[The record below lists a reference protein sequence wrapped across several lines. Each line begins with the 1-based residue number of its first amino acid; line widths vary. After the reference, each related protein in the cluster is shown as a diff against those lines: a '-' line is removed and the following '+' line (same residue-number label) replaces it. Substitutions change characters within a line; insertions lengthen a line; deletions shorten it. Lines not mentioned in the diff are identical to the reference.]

1 MSDGSTNTPVDPA
14 TTKPSEPYYIVP
26 PGFRPNSF
34 FVGMDKEYQ
43 ELGKWLFDKRRR
55 VGTACVLLHGQ
66 PGGGKTHLARQYVNK
81 NKGKFQGGIFWIN
94 CESKEERYHAF
105 WNLKQ
110 RVVARDSPELCD
122 SANGNDFVQMVKSWF
137 ELRQEWLIIFDG
149 ISVERDEDTSELANF
164 IPDSKNSSIIY
175 VSRQRNLES
184 KQRLLRPHP
193 IKVGP
198 LKEADAVKLLFKELH
213 LKKPSEAEKT
223 KAAELARKTGGLPL
237 AIDAISH
244 RLADTHEPLTK
255 YKLSTSVD
263 PTLETTYNQIF
274 DDLLR
279 LGHTEAWNLINILC
293 WFAGNIPVEM
303 VHLGLNAL
311 RAEKIDVKCSE
322 SGGEPDINTTFGILM
337 RYALIERNEPD
348 SDKDSMSSSR
358 DSVSEPEPIDMLK
371 LHGVVQSFCCDS
383 LNTRR
388 MLPQWLGYAVKL
400 FSSSY
405 RHADVKIKQ
414 KPEPGRVSDYRY
426 YLVQGQKLWEHAV
439 NYEHRTQSLEH
450 IRQMLHPVIT
460 MIQEEIQH
468 REPGSSQESLKSG
481 VFQASIFDRTS
492 SSSDS
497 YELPG
502 PITPN
507 NRPPPIH
514 LDSDTM
520 LDKEPTDS
528 PRSFNT
534 ASPGLRP
541 DILDH
546 THIYRPFDD
555 RDPGYESDRE
565 NQVSSH
571 RMQQTNSEVTER
583 PPNRSRASTTESH
596 AGGWQVVLP
605 SRKPRKPRR
614 RRDLGTFRPTM
625 SKAQINKENAGKHAS
640 EQGKN
645 LHRRESSPAFKAL
658 EKVHSRT
665 SPSPPPTPLQTRIA
679 GFIQRTLSGQSA
691 KSTTLQQPTWAG
703 VAAGR
708 VAPPTRPLPGREDS
722 NEIDQLISPA
732 AAQQLR
738 QRGQSDASLRAHPGF
753 TQPSSTSPLATEF
766 LPYAGQDGSNVGI
779 GTGRPQYIY
788 YAGDRQAIY
797 APGGFQY
804 TTPFPASNPDLP
816 QLPGYSGARPISS
829 QYSSYYAPPP
839 VVPNPLP
846 LPIIEGTT
854 ITNSRRPASAGYASE
869 QRLPTPNIPFSTSGP
884 TSRSASPPSRS
895 SPPYTAI
902 YPSPYPPPASYPAPP
917 NAIPAGYSSQPMS
930 RDHSHQSA
938 HSAAATEP
946 MSYNPTFSPS
956 IGPTTTATAGVLP
969 ITDPIRSLPVFAP
982 QQQFPYPFPSNPATG
997 NAGIP
1002 IREGRSLR
1010 RQSPDQPS
1018 PPTATANSSGGLSQS
1033 YPPSP
1038 PAQEFAAIAA
1048 STTGSAPMSR
1058 SHSSGTRTD
1067 NGGRGGGG
1075 SPGIQLTSGGE
1086 IIAFDTDP
1094 PSLPPSPNLPPA
1106 SSSSSSAAVPNYDTT
1121 SRLQFGTQDPISVE
1135 EARRRAAEAERRLR
1149 ARRTSEAAKPY
1160 PDINLIPTRSDA
1172 LLLEEMVFRDEEEE
1186 GRKDQAAAAVEG
1198 VGLGVDLGD

>member
-1 MSDGSTNTPVDPA
+1 MAADLAFYIETSQTLPAKDGKPSMSDGSTNTPVDPA
-14 TTKPSEPYYIVP
+14 TTKPSEPYYMVP

-81 NKGKFQGGIFWIN
+81 NKGKFEGGIFWIN

-110 RVVARDSPELCD
+110 RVVARDSSELCD

-213 LKKPSEAEKT
+213 LKKPSEAEKN

-255 YKLSTSVD
+255 YKLSTSAD

-450 IRQMLHPVIT
+450 IR
-460 MIQEEIQH
+460 
-468 REPGSSQESLKSG
+468 
-481 VFQASIFDRTS
+481 
-492 SSSDS
+492 
-497 YELPG
+497 
-502 PITPN
+502 
-507 NRPPPIH
+507 
-514 LDSDTM
+514 
-520 LDKEPTDS
+520 
-528 PRSFNT
+528 
-534 ASPGLRP
+534 
-541 DILDH
+541 
-546 THIYRPFDD
+546 
-555 RDPGYESDRE
+555 
-565 NQVSSH
+565 
-571 RMQQTNSEVTER
+571 
-583 PPNRSRASTTESH
+583 
-596 AGGWQVVLP
+596 
-605 SRKPRKPRR
+605 
-614 RRDLGTFRPTM
+614 
-625 SKAQINKENAGKHAS
+625 
-640 EQGKN
+640 
-645 LHRRESSPAFKAL
+645 
-658 EKVHSRT
+658 
-665 SPSPPPTPLQTRIA
+665 
-679 GFIQRTLSGQSA
+679 
-691 KSTTLQQPTWAG
+691 
-703 VAAGR
+703 
-708 VAPPTRPLPGREDS
+708 
-722 NEIDQLISPA
+722 
-732 AAQQLR
+732 
-738 QRGQSDASLRAHPGF
+738 
-753 TQPSSTSPLATEF
+753 
-766 LPYAGQDGSNVGI
+766 
-779 GTGRPQYIY
+779 
-788 YAGDRQAIY
+788 
-797 APGGFQY
+797 
-804 TTPFPASNPDLP
+804 
-816 QLPGYSGARPISS
+816 
-829 QYSSYYAPPP
+829 
-839 VVPNPLP
+839 
-846 LPIIEGTT
+846 
-854 ITNSRRPASAGYASE
+854 
-869 QRLPTPNIPFSTSGP
+869 
-884 TSRSASPPSRS
+884 
-895 SPPYTAI
+895 
-902 YPSPYPPPASYPAPP
+902 
-917 NAIPAGYSSQPMS
+917 
-930 RDHSHQSA
+930 
-938 HSAAATEP
+938 
-946 MSYNPTFSPS
+946 
-956 IGPTTTATAGVLP
+956 
-969 ITDPIRSLPVFAP
+969 
-982 QQQFPYPFPSNPATG
+982 
-997 NAGIP
+997 
-1002 IREGRSLR
+1002 
-1010 RQSPDQPS
+1010 
-1018 PPTATANSSGGLSQS
+1018 
-1033 YPPSP
+1033 
-1038 PAQEFAAIAA
+1038 
-1048 STTGSAPMSR
+1048 
-1058 SHSSGTRTD
+1058 
-1067 NGGRGGGG
+1067 
-1075 SPGIQLTSGGE
+1075 
-1086 IIAFDTDP
+1086 
-1094 PSLPPSPNLPPA
+1094 
-1106 SSSSSSAAVPNYDTT
+1106 
-1121 SRLQFGTQDPISVE
+1121 
-1135 EARRRAAEAERRLR
+1135 
-1149 ARRTSEAAKPY
+1149 
-1160 PDINLIPTRSDA
+1160 
-1172 LLLEEMVFRDEEEE
+1172 
-1186 GRKDQAAAAVEG
+1186 
-1198 VGLGVDLGD
+1198 